1 MQHKVKVYGH
11 KYFESNTEDRVIIV
25 LPSCTTGYYHVI
37 IDSPYDDDNV
47 YFHLT
52 KEQLEEKFKIFP
64 DDK

>member
-11 KYFESNTEDRVIIV
+11 KYFESNTEDRAIIV
-25 LPSCTTGYYHVI
+25 LLSCTVGFYHVI
-37 IDSPYDDDNV
+37 IDSAYQDNA

-64 DDK
+64 DNK